1 LFRLVLEEVPMG
13 IVCGCDIHRTQVTF
27 DWADLETGEARR
39 GRLAPATRASF
50 RQWLTQFE
58 GHEMDLV
65 VEGCTGWRFIAE
77 ECLSAGVRVHVAD
90 PAEAAYRVRGRKGR
104 AKTDRLDARGLREL
118 LEQGRV
124 PESWVPPAQVLEIRT
139 KVRLY
144 HDVMDARAGW
154 LQRIHA
160 TLFHL
165 GANQEKELLRGDRS
179 RLHAST
185 ALSPAA
191 VAAIESMLRIVDVL
205 DGEIGRLRAE
215 LVGFGRRQPGC
226 LALQREYGIGKLLSV
241 IIWCELGDTRR
252 FGSSAAAV
260 RHTGLDITV
269 LSSNGKR
276 MRPHLARQGP
286 VLLRWALFEAGR
298 CASRPSSPDH
308 DYYTR
313 VADRLGKKRA
323 ALSVGRKLARRCHH
337 RLRALGDNA
346 FVQV

>member
-1 LFRLVLEEVPMG
+1 MG

-27 DWADLETGEARR
+27 DWVDVVSGETRR
-39 GRLAPATRASF
+39 GRLAPSTRAGF
-50 RQWLTQFE
+50 RDWLIQFA
-58 GHEMDLV
+58 GREMDLV

-77 ECLSAGVRVHVAD
+77 ECQAAGVRVHVAD
-90 PAEAAYRVRGRKGR
+90 PAEAAYRVRGHKGR
-104 AKTDRLDARGLREL
+104 AKTDKLDARGLREL
-118 LEQGRV
+118 FEQGRV
-124 PESWVPPAQVLEIRT
+124 PESWVPPPQVLEIRT
-139 KVRLY
+139 KIRLY
-144 HDVMDARAGW
+144 HDVMADRAAW

-165 GANQEKELLRGDRS
+165 GANQEKELLRGDRT
-179 RLHAST
+179 RLHVSA

-191 VAAIESMLRIVDVL
+191 VAAIESMLRVIDAL
-205 DGEIGRLRAE
+205 DGEISRLRAE
-215 LVGFGRRQPGC
+215 LVAFGRRQPGC

-241 IIWCELGDTRR
+241 IVWCELGDTRR
-252 FGSSAAAV
+252 FRSSAAAV

-286 VLLRWALFEAGR
+286 ALLRWALFEAGR
-298 CASRPSSPDH
+298 CASRPTSPDH

-313 VADRLGKKRA
+313 IADRLGKKRA

-337 RLRALGDNA
+337 RLRALGDDA
-346 FVQV
+346 LVEV